1 MVSRNEFCRDDF
13 ASYKT
18 HRVSFFQQ
26 RTLFAVGS
34 GYQPLCSRLEG
45 SLAEGGRSITTGALL

>member
-1 MVSRNEFCRDDF
+1 
-13 ASYKT
+13 
-18 HRVSFFQQ
+18 
-26 RTLFAVGS
+26 LFAVGS